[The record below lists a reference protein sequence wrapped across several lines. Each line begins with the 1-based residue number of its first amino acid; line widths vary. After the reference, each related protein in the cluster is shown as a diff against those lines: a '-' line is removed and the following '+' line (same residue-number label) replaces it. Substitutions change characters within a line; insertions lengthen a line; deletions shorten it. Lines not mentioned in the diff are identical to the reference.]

1 MILISANAHGHC
13 EGSFMK
19 NMFKVQILP
28 LDQTEAESSSTI
40 IISSDL
46 SKQTNTSHGQKI
58 TLIAGNRV
66 VDCIIHVSSSKE
78 QSTIHCAAAI
88 LEGLFLPM
96 DSFTIF
102 INIHSNKNIWELGPF
117 VGIVTDRIHHN
128 HFGTI
133 QAFLEE
139 LQAYGNERHILVY
152 PFHFENLHRD
162 YVDGYIYSLANNNW
176 IKTNL
181 PVPHVVH
188 NRIHSRLIERSEKAK
203 HFFEELNKAKIPYFN
218 ERFLNKWH
226 VYEALSGHEHLLP
239 YLPETKLLNGRK
251 TFEEMVNKHDLLFLK
266 PVHGSQGKNIFKV
279 EPKEENFLL
288 DYSTFSG
295 EIEKEYPTMQLLYE
309 AIQPRLQKQR
319 YIIQQGIPL
328 LAYEEERPL
337 DFRLLCH
344 RISETDWGVTSTVA
358 RVSSK
363 NEFVSNLSRGGELF
377 KIDKALVGHFDK
389 KTILQI
395 NQLLKEIAIEA
406 ALIIDNH
413 ADGIYGEFGIDLA
426 IDKEGKPWII
436 EINTKPSKN
445 QDPEGFNPKVRPS
458 AKAILNYCHSL
469 TGWRL

>member
-1 MILISANAHGHC
+1 MILLSADAHGHC

-19 NMFKVQILP
+19 NMFKVQIIP
-28 LDQTEAESSSTI
+28 LDQTEIESSTII

-78 QSTIHCAAAI
+78 KLIIQCAAAI
-88 LEGLFLPM
+88 FEELFLPP
-96 DSFTIF
+96 DPFTIF
-102 INIHSNKNIWELGPF
+102 VNIHSNKNIWELGPF
-117 VGIVTDRIHHN
+117 VGIVTDRIHNN

-133 QAFLEE
+133 HSFLEE
-139 LQAYGNERHILVY
+139 LQAYGHEQHIFVY
-152 PFHFENLHRD
+152 VFHFENLHHD
-162 YVDGYIYSLANNNW
+162 YVNGFMYSLTKKNW
-176 IKTNL
+176 TEGKL

-188 NRIHSRLIERSEKAK
+188 NRIHSRLVERSEKATQ
-203 HFFEELNKAKIPYFN
+203 FFEKLNQAKIPYFN

-226 VYEALSGHEHLLP
+226 VYEVLSSHEHLLP
-239 YLPETKLLNGRK
+239 YLPETKLLNGRR
-251 TFEEMVNKHDLLFLK
+251 TFEDMVNKYNLLFLK

-279 EPKEENFLL
+279 EPKEERFLL

-295 EIEKEYPTMQLLYE
+295 EIEKEYPTIQLLYE

-344 RISETDWGVTSTVA
+344 RTSETEWGVTSLVA

-377 KIDKALVGHFDK
+377 KIDKALVDHFEK
-389 KTILQI
+389 KAILQI
-395 NQLLKEIAIEA
+395 DQLLREIAIEA

-413 ADGIYGEFGIDLA
+413 TNGIYGEFGIDLA
-426 IDKEGKPWII
+426 IDKDGKPWII